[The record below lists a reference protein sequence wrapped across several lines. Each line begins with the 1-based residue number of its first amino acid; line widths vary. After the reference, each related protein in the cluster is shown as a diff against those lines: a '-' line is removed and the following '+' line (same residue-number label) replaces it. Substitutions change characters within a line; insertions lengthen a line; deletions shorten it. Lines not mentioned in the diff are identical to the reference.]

1 MRLKT
6 ILLVCFLVLVHAWA
20 YAGTTATSGI
30 TAQAIIDRAERTLN
44 AVDDSFYDD
53 SDMVQWI
60 DEGVR
65 EIVNMTGCLDAS
77 PVTVTLIVGTRVYSL
92 GQSFL
97 QVMAVEHD
105 NEDTTDHQQVITL
118 DRIRKNDVGHNDTT
132 GRPRVYS
139 VWNNN
144 IEIWPIPR
152 ADESG
157 ELLYIY
163 SVTLPTGVST
173 MSSAIETPAYFDVT
187 LLYYVVSMAYYKDEQ
202 FAKGDKFLGLFY
214 NRVEMYK
221 TLVLR
226 RVPIE

>member
-6 ILLVCFLVLVHAWA
+6 ILVAGCLMFIHTFA

-77 PVTVTLIVGTRVYSL
+77 RITITLIGNVRVYSL

-97 QVMAVEHD
+97 QIMAVEHD
-105 NEDTTDHQQVITL
+105 NEDTDDHQQIITL
-118 DRIRKNDVGHNDTT
+118 DRTRKNDTGHNDTS
-132 GRPRVYS
+132 GRPRVYN
-139 VWNNN
+139 VWKNN

-152 ADESG
+152 TDESG

-163 SVTLPTGVST
+163 PVTLPTGVST
-173 MSSAIETPAYFDVT
+173 MTSAIETPAYFDVT
-187 LLYYVVSMAYYKDEQ
+187 LLYYVLSMANYKDRQ
-202 FAKGDKFLGLFY
+202 FAKGDKFLALFY
-214 NRVEMYK
+214 NRVETYK
-221 TLVLR
+221 THVLR